1 MKVFKMIN
9 FIGSKNSNYT
19 YEKIKN
25 ELPSK
30 PIDGKGYLDSNDNR
44 QGKWMSRYDYGNGK
58 LVNIGTYR
66 DDKKF
71 GEFEEYFNGK
81 LYFKGSYINGKK
93 EGAWEYYNP
102 VTERLFETGSYK
114 NGEKDD
120 IWYTYMF
127 DKIDTIYTYKNG
139 LYHGEYM
146 IMSPTGGFE
155 IGTYENGKLIKKNIK
170 NIKNNK

>member
-1 MKVFKMIN
+1 MKVFNMIK

-19 YEKIKN
+19 YEKIKY

-58 LVNIGTYR
+58 LVNIGTYS

-71 GEFEEYFNGK
+71 GEFLEHFNGK
-81 LYFKGSYINGKK
+81 LYSKGSYINGK
-93 EGAWEYYNP
+93 EDGVWEYYNP
-102 VTERLFETGSYK
+102 STGKLVEEGSYK
-114 NGEKDD
+114 NGKKDD
-120 IWYTYMF
+120 KWFTYF
-127 DKIDTIYTYKNG
+127 NGEIDTGYTYKNG

-146 IMSPTGGFE
+146 IMLPGGFE
-155 IGTYENGKLIKKNIK
+155 IGTYENGKLIEKRIKQKKK
-170 NIKNNK
+170 